1 MDLYPIIGDFPTA
14 MFEALH
20 LFSETEEGS
29 LLKIFE
35 MIKYSSK
42 RAKTPTSQKATY
54 STWNSL
60 VKFG

>member
-1 MDLYPIIGDFPTA
+1 MDLYPIIGDIPTA

-20 LFSETEEGS
+20 LFSETEEGP

-42 RAKTPTSQKATY
+42 RAKTPT
-54 STWNSL
+54 
-60 VKFG
+60 